1 MKDKIRNIICDL
13 RNIKSQTLLQKEK
26 DYIDGQISVYKE
38 WLDFLET
45 NVENNYK
52 VIIIESER
60 DYGQKIDEIKYFESE
75 EIAKKFV
82 NEFNSKNNLTKTP
95 DWYMYAEYKGKIK

>member
-1 MKDKIRNIICDL
+1 MKDKIKNIIGYL
-13 RNIKSQTLLQKEK
+13 RNIKSQNLLEK
-26 DYIDGQISVYKE
+26 DKYYIDGQISVYKE

-45 NVENNYK
+45 NVEKNYK

-75 EIAKKFV
+75 DIAKGFV
-82 NEFNSKNNLTKTP
+82 KEFNSKNNLTKTP